1 MKKSTAK
8 NYACHPKFYAC
19 IDIDILQGVHKS
31 ETQQMKKRTL
41 AAL

>member
-1 MKKSTAK
+1 MKKSTKK

-19 IDIDILQGVHKS
+19 IDIDILQAVHKS